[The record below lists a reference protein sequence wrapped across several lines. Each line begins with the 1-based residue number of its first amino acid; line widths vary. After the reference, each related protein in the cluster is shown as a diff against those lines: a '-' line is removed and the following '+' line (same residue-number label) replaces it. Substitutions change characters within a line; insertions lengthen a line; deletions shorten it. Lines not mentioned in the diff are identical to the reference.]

1 MSVLVVTGGASG
13 LGRAIAAQ
21 AAAEGWTVVLVDR
34 DADALA
40 VAAEELGVASTA
52 VDVTDREALGAAF
65 ASIAERL
72 GRIGG
77 LVNSAGLT
85 RPGPSE
91 GLAVDDWKLVIDV
104 DLSGTFYSCQAAFD
118 HLAESA
124 SIVNIASIGSTRG
137 LPERVAYSAAKAG
150 VVGLTRALAAEWAP
164 LGIRVNAV
172 GPSWVDTPLVRDL
185 IASGTIDEQQM
196 LDKVPLGR
204 LCTPE
209 DVASSVL
216 FLLGSDKAGYVTGQT
231 LYVDG
236 GYVWAG

>member
-34 DADALA
+34 DAEALA
-40 VAAEELGVASTA
+40 AATEELGVASAA
-52 VDVTDREALGAAF
+52 VDVTAREALGEAF
-65 ASIAERL
+65 ASIAQRL
-72 GRIGG
+72 GPIGG

-85 RPGPSE
+85 RRGPSE
-91 GLAVDDWKLVIDV
+91 ELAEDDWKLVIDV

-124 SIVNIASIGSTRG
+124 SIVNVASIASTRG
-137 LPERVAYSAAKAG
+137 LPQRAAYSAAKAG

-164 LGIRVNAV
+164 RGIRVNAV
-172 GPSWVDTPLVRDL
+172 GPSWVDTPLVRGL
-185 IASGTIDEQQM
+185 IASGAIDEQQM

-216 FLLGSDKAGYVTGQT
+216 FLLTPDKAGYVTGQT